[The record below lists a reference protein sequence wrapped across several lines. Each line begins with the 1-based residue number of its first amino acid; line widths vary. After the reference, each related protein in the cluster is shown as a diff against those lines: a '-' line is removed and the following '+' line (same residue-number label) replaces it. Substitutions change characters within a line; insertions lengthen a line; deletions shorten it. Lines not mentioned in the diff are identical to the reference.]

1 MKTESSD
8 TRFDLRMI
16 ASWIKPESK
25 VLGLGCGDGE
35 LLYFLKKNKKV
46 EETGIEIKE
55 SRVAACIEKGLSVLQ
70 GDINEEI
77 LDYPDNH
84 FDYVILSQTLQQV
97 YEPAQLIRTMLRV
110 GNMGIVSFPNFCH
123 WRIRLQLLWTGY
135 VPKTRELP
143 YEWYN
148 TPNIRVLGIKDFRAF
163 SRQVGFGIIRE
174 AAIKPCN
181 DNKDGK
187 IIKTL
192 PNIFATYGIFLI
204 GNRKIRG

>member
-1 MKTESSD
+1 MSYDTSSM
-8 TRFDLRMI
+8 RFDLRMI

-35 LLYFLKKNKKV
+35 LLHFLKQDKRVK
-46 EETGIEIKE
+46 ETGIEIKE
-55 SRVAACIEKGLSVLQ
+55 SRVASCIEKGLSVLQ

-77 LDYPDNH
+77 LDYPDKH

-97 YEPAQLIRTMLRV
+97 YEPAHLIRAMLRV
-110 GNMGIVSFPNFCH
+110 GNMGVVSFPNFCH
-123 WRIRLQLLWTGY
+123 WRIRLQVLWKGN

-148 TPNIRVLGIKDFRAF
+148 TPNIRVLSLKDFRAF
-163 SRQVGFGIIRE
+163 SRRGGFTIIKE
-174 AAIKPCN
+174 AAVRPDKS
-181 DNKDGK
+181 NKEGQ
-187 IIKTL
+187 IITTL

-204 GNRKIRG
+204 SNRNIKA